1 MSNQLNSSLPTPDFE
16 ALLATILKEKEE
28 RDTSRDLVHK
38 ESPRDSFG
46 AWFEADAG
54 ADDAY

>member
-28 RDTSRDLVHK
+28 RDVSRDLVHK
-38 ESPRDSFG
+38 DCQRDSFG

>member
-1 MSNQLNSSLPTPDFE
+1 MSSQLNGTLPTPDFE
-16 ALLATILKEKEE
+16 ALLATILKEKED
-28 RDTSRDLVHK
+28 RDAARDLVHK
-38 ESPRDSFG
+38 ECPRDSFG